1 MLNTYLTIVL
11 APLIGSIVVGLAG
24 NRLGRTLSHSIT
36 ILGVTISTV
45 LSFYVFNHHVLNEGE
60 IFNQN
65 IYTWMQIGGLNIS
78 FGFLVDNLTS
88 VMLVVVSF
96 ISLMV
101 LYSDKVSPL
110 GHAVRIVLAEKDV
123 NVEINYIDDDK
134 RPEILNELNPYNT
147 ILTLIDRDLVLYDP
161 QIIMEYLDE
170 RFPHPPLMPVDP
182 VSRASNR
189 QLRYRVMNDLYSM
202 ISDIDSD
209 NEIAAANAKKVLRDN
224 LTAIAPVFLQ
234 TSYFMSE
241 DYTLVDCCIAP
252 LMWRLTQYGIK
263 LPMSGKP
270 LQEYSNR
277 LFERQSFS
285 TSLSSEEK
293 EYHEH

>member
-1 MLNTYLTIVL
+1 M
-11 APLIGSIVVGLAG
+11 ASIA
-24 NRLGRTLSHSIT
+24 NRR
-36 ILGVTISTV
+36 
-45 LSFYVFNHHVLNEGE
+45 
-60 IFNQN
+60 
-65 IYTWMQIGGLNIS
+65 
-78 FGFLVDNLTS
+78 
-88 VMLVVVSF
+88 
-96 ISLMV
+96 SLMV

-123 NVEINYIDDDK
+123 NVEINYTDDETK
-134 RPEILNELNPYNT
+134 PEILNELNPYNS

-189 QLRYRVMNDLYSM
+189 QLRYRVMSDLYSAVT
-202 ISDIDSD
+202 DIDSD
-209 NEIAAANAKKVLRDN
+209 NEIAAANAKKILRDN
-224 LTAIAPVFLQ
+224 LTAIAPVFSQ
-234 TSYFMSE
+234 TPYFMSE

-263 LPMSGKP
+263 LPLSGKP
-270 LQEYSNR
+270 LQEYANR
-277 LFERQSFS
+277 LFERQAFN

-293 EYHEH
+293 EYHVA

>member
-1 MLNTYLTIVL
+1 MASV
-11 APLIGSIVVGLAG
+11 A
-24 NRLGRTLSHSIT
+24 NRR
-36 ILGVTISTV
+36 
-45 LSFYVFNHHVLNEGE
+45 
-60 IFNQN
+60 
-65 IYTWMQIGGLNIS
+65 
-78 FGFLVDNLTS
+78 
-88 VMLVVVSF
+88 
-96 ISLMV
+96 SLMV

-123 NVEINYIDDDK
+123 NVEINYIDDDDK
-134 RPEILNELNPYNT
+134 PEIINELNPYNT
-147 ILTLIDRDLVLYDP
+147 NLTLIDRDLVLYDP

-202 ISDIDSD
+202 INDIDSE

-224 LTAIAPVFLQ
+224 LTAIAPVFSQ
-234 TSYFMSE
+234 TPYFMSE

-252 LMWRLTQYGIK
+252 LMWRLTKYGIK

-270 LQEYSNR
+270 LQQYADR
-277 LFERQSFS
+277 LFEREAFNA
-285 TSLSSEEK
+285 SLSPVEK
-293 EYHEH
+293 EFHAD

>member
-1 MLNTYLTIVL
+1 M
-11 APLIGSIVVGLAG
+11 ASIA
-24 NRLGRTLSHSIT
+24 NRR
-36 ILGVTISTV
+36 
-45 LSFYVFNHHVLNEGE
+45 
-60 IFNQN
+60 
-65 IYTWMQIGGLNIS
+65 
-78 FGFLVDNLTS
+78 
-88 VMLVVVSF
+88 
-96 ISLMV
+96 SLMV

-123 NVEINYIDDDK
+123 NVEINYTDDETK
-134 RPEILNELNPYNT
+134 PEILNELNPYNS

-189 QLRYRVMNDLYSM
+189 QLRYRVMSDLYSVLV
-202 ISDIDSD
+202 DIDND
-209 NEIAAANAKKVLRDN
+209 NEIAAANAKKILRDN
-224 LTAIAPVFLQ
+224 LTAIAPVFSQ
-234 TSYFMSE
+234 TPYFMSE

-263 LPMSGKP
+263 LPLSGKP
-270 LQEYSNR
+270 LQEYANR
-277 LFERQSFS
+277 LFERQAFN

-293 EYHEH
+293 EYHVI